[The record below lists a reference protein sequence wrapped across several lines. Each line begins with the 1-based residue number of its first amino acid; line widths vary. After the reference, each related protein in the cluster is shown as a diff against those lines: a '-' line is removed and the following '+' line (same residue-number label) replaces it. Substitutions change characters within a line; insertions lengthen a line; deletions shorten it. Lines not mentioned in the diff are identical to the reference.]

1 MTQVQTIGKKTTKP
15 PFRAD
20 QVGSLLRS
28 ERIKTRKKKAD
39 GTLTAEQ
46 LRQIE
51 NEEITRIVEKQKEIG
66 LEVIT
71 DGEFRRAWWHFDF
84 LEGA

>member
-28 ERIKTRKKKAD
+28 ERIKEAR
-39 GTLTAEQ
+39 
-46 LRQIE
+46 
-51 NEEITRIVEKQKEIG
+51 KQKQT
-66 LEVIT
+66 V
-71 DGEFRRAWWHFDF
+71 H
-84 LEGA
+84 